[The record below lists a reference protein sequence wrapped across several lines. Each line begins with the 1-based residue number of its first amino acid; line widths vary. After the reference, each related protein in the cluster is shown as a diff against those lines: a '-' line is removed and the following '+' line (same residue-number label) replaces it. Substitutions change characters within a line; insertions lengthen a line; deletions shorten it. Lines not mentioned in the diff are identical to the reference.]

1 MSIPQKDNPKK
12 TVREFYGTMFEVY
25 PNTDGWVHI
34 GPTQDPEKAIDIVT
48 PVSKKVCA
56 YCPTDKC
63 LNNIVGESMVFP
75 EHLKDA
81 DGFKVS
87 RIKYFDIA
95 KCKNG
100 QGKKYFII
108 IRDSQPRLLE
118 KGRCIW
124 CKSGHVERLPNVT
137 EARKNLSS
145 PENLKKYHWTVWKEE
160 ENAGPDEEIVY
171 GQLIGMRV
179 DEVNTF
185 LFKDSWKCK
194 HCYRVFGH
202 AGDDQEGHVLFN
214 KLVYEV
220 RIRDLKEGFVT
231 LKIPDE
237 LVVFNHSKCPSCSTQ
252 FNYEACELE
261 CLLELT
267 IDSVGF
273 YIAKRRCA
281 NCSKHYF
288 VVSDVYDMYKQKR
301 KY

>member
-25 PNTDGWVHI
+25 PKTDGWVQI

-56 YCPTDKC
+56 YCSTDKC
-63 LNNIVGESMVFP
+63 LTNIVGESMVFP
-75 EHLKDA
+75 EHLKDSHA
-81 DGFKVS
+81 FRLS

-95 KCKNG
+95 KCKNE

-124 CKSGHVERLPNVT
+124 CKSAHVERLPNVA
-137 EARKNLSS
+137 EARRNLSS
-145 PENLKKYHWTVWKEE
+145 PESSKKYYWTVWKEE

-185 LFKDSWKCK
+185 LFKDPWKCK

-202 AGDDQEGHVLFN
+202 AGEDQEGNVLFN

-220 RIRDLKEGFVT
+220 RIRDIKESFVT
-231 LKIPDE
+231 LKIPSE

-252 FNYEACELE
+252 FNYGLYDSE
-261 CLLELT
+261 CLLEVT
-267 IDSVGF
+267 IDPNGF
-273 YIAKRRCA
+273 YITKRRCA

-288 VVSDVYDMYKQKR
+288 VVSDVYDIYKQKR